1 MNIYPLKGY
10 TFVVCWSMQ
19 NIQLL
24 KGSSGCANYVCK
36 YIAKVDV
43 KHYVVIEIYS
53 KVKLVIK
60 AVFLHNTKVASS
72 NMGENK
78 EGMKSD
84 GKVKRQCIFQT

>member
-1 MNIYPLKGY
+1 MDDK
-10 TFVVCWSMQ
+10 S
-19 NIQLL
+19 
-24 KGSSGCANYVCK
+24 
-36 YIAKVDV
+36 
-43 KHYVVIEIYS
+43 YVVIGIDS

-60 AVFLHNTKVASS
+60 AVFLHNKKVASS